1 MSRTEIA
8 IDSRRGRTALLLAS
22 CAGMA
27 DLIALPVSVSTLIS
41 RFGFDA
47 QQAGALA
54 TLLLA
59 GVVVASLVL
68 APHFPRLACRPF
80 AMVGF
85 GLSAVG
91 SFWAALQSDFYALA
105 ALQAACG
112 LATGAALTVTNGTI
126 ARSVSPHQ
134 MYAGVSSALGVF
146 GVLLFAATPP
156 IVQAI
161 GGSAL
166 FVVIGAVKAGAA
178 LTAFV
183 WFPSQPTVAYVQV
196 ARTPAASRVPKIV
209 WFGMAGLAAMTIV
222 HAMTAS
228 YLVQV
233 GAHRGFQVTSV
244 NAVLI
249 GMALVA
255 LLPGPVAA
263 ALETR
268 WPAQRV
274 LLGGA
279 VLQLALSTVVMTVTA
294 FTPYASAAV
303 LFPSV
308 IVFTHTFAFGLLAT
322 LDSSGRSLAATPA
335 TTMAGAALGALVGGA
350 LVKFFGFGGIPL
362 AAAVLAAFAVL
373 CFSRLPSAGALHSRK
388 EIFE

>member
-1 MSRTEIA
+1 MKVAASTWAWDKSPSLSISIA
-8 IDSRRGRTALLLAS
+8 
-22 CAGMA
+22 
-27 DLIALPVSVSTLIS
+27 
-41 RFGFDA
+41 A
-47 QQAGALA
+47 QTHL
-54 TLLLA
+54 
-59 GVVVASLVL
+59 VV
-68 APHFPRLACRPF
+68 H
-80 AMVGF
+80 VGF
-85 GLSAVG
+85 RV
-91 SFWAALQSDFYALA
+91 
-105 ALQAACG
+105 
-112 LATGAALTVTNGTI
+112 LTI
-126 ARSVSPHQ
+126 LP
-134 MYAGVSSALGVF
+134 
-146 GVLLFAATPP
+146 
-156 IVQAI
+156 
-161 GGSAL
+161 
-166 FVVIGAVKAGAA
+166 
-178 LTAFV
+178 
-183 WFPSQPTVAYVQV
+183 
-196 ARTPAASRVPKIV
+196 
-209 WFGMAGLAAMTIV
+209 IV

-294 FTPYASAAV
+294 FTPYASAAA

-335 TTMAGAALGALVGGA
+335 TTMAGAALGALVGGT

-362 AAAVLAAFAVL
+362 AAAALAAFAVL
-373 CFSRLPSAGALHSRK
+373 CFSRLPSAGARHSHK

>member
-1 MSRTEIA
+1 M
-8 IDSRRGRTALLLAS
+8 
-22 CAGMA
+22 
-27 DLIALPVSVSTLIS
+27 
-41 RFGFDA
+41 
-47 QQAGALA
+47 
-54 TLLLA
+54 
-59 GVVVASLVL
+59 
-68 APHFPRLACRPF
+68 
-80 AMVGF
+80 
-85 GLSAVG
+85 
-91 SFWAALQSDFYALA
+91 
-105 ALQAACG
+105 
-112 LATGAALTVTNGTI
+112 
-126 ARSVSPHQ
+126 
-134 MYAGVSSALGVF
+134 
-146 GVLLFAATPP
+146 
-156 IVQAI
+156 
-161 GGSAL
+161 
-166 FVVIGAVKAGAA
+166 IGAVKACAA
-178 LTAFV
+178 LTAFA

-196 ARTPAASRVPKIV
+196 ARTPAESRVPKIV

-228 YLVQV
+228 YLVQI

-244 NAVLI
+244 NAVLT

-335 TTMAGAALGALVGGA
+335 MTMAGAALGALVGGT
-350 LVKFFGFGGIPL
+350 LVKVCGLGGIPW
-362 AAAVLAAFAVL
+362 AAACSRHSPCSASRADRPRARFIPTRRSSNENPTSLCRPVDLPRKRCALGSAAL
-373 CFSRLPSAGALHSRK
+373 GAQDHV
-388 EIFE
+388 